1 MQRIMCKSKIHG
13 AVVTE
18 ANLEYTGSITIDKSL
33 MTAANMLTYERVQV
47 LNLNNGRRL
56 ETYVALG
63 EEDSGAICLNGAA
76 ARAGVAGDRLIIISY
91 CILEEKDI
99 PGFAPKLIFVDEK
112 NKSRREK

>member
-18 ANLEYTGSITIDKSL
+18 ANLEYTGSITIDKAL
-33 MTAANMLTYERVQV
+33 MTAANMLAYEKVQV

-56 ETYVALG
+56 ETYVAPGG
-63 EEDSGAICLNGAA
+63 EGSGNICLNGAA
-76 ARAGVAGDRLIIISY
+76 ARAGVMGDRLIIISY

-99 PGFAPKLIFVDEK
+99 PGFRPKLIFVDEK
-112 NKSRREK
+112 NKIRKGK

>member
-13 AVVTE
+13 AVVTG
-18 ANLEYTGSITIDKSL
+18 ANLEYTGSITIDKAL

-56 ETYVALG
+56 ETYVAPG
-63 EEDSGAICLNGAA
+63 EEGSGAICLNGAA

-99 PGFAPKLIFVDEK
+99 PGFRPKLIFVDEK